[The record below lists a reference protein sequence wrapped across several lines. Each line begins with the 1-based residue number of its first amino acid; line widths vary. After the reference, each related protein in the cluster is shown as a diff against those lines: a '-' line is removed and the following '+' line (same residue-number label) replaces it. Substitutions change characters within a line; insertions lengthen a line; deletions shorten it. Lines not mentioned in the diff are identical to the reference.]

1 MPVKLLFQ
9 EAEVT
14 SSLSSNV
21 VKGYTIVGMGT
32 QEEDKRII
40 DTNTLAA
47 KKLEVLASVLSQT
60 GAKEAS
66 TPRQGGFVAGLA
78 AEDVTDMLT
87 QDAEGIEEG
96 EETQQEAPQP
106 EAEPEP
112 VLTAEDILREANYK
126 AGAIVEDAK
135 AKAQEILADAKEEAE
150 KMLREAKDVGYEE
163 GFQSGNSKAEAL
175 YDIKESELTKR
186 AEALEQE
193 YAALFENVEA
203 QLVDT
208 ITGIYEHIFQTELG
222 SYRDILIHL
231 IGSTMR
237 AIEGGRD
244 FVIHVSKE
252 DYPYVSMQ
260 KKSILEGCATAN
272 ISVEIIE
279 DSTLSKNDCLIET
292 EGGIFDCGLSTQLH
306 ELRQRLQLL
315 SYQK

>member
-1 MPVKLLFQ
+1 M
-9 EAEVT
+9 
-14 SSLSSNV
+14 SSNV
-21 VKGYTIVGMGT
+21 VKGYSIVGMGT
-32 QEEDKRII
+32 QGEDKRII

-47 KKLEVLASVLSQT
+47 KKLEVLASVLSQGNGSET
-60 GAKEAS
+60 TA
-66 TPRQGGFVAGLA
+66 PRQSGFIAGLA

-87 QDAEGIEEG
+87 ADAQDAEELSDGQEMAEAEE
-96 EETQQEAPQP
+96 
-106 EAEPEP
+106 EPEP

-135 AKAQEILADAKEEAE
+135 AQAQEILANATAEADR
-150 KMLREAKDVGYEE
+150 MRREAKDVGYDE
-163 GFQSGNSKAEAL
+163 GFQSGNAKAEAL
-175 YDIKESELTKR
+175 LDVKQRELEERGTT
-186 AEALEQE
+186 LERE
-193 YAALFENVEA
+193 YAELFENVEM

-208 ITGIYEHIFQTELG
+208 ITGIYEHIFKTELS

-260 KKSILEGCATAN
+260 KKFILEGCATAN

-279 DSTLSKNDCLIET
+279 DSTLNKNDCMIET
-292 EGGIFDCGLSTQLH
+292 ESGIFDCGLSTQLH

>member
-1 MPVKLLFQ
+1 
-9 EAEVT
+9 
-14 SSLSSNV
+14 LSSNV
-21 VKGYTIVGMGT
+21 VKGYSIVGMGT
-32 QEEDKRII
+32 RGEDKRII

-47 KKLEVLASVLSQT
+47 KKLEVLASVLSQANSGET
-60 GAKEAS
+60 TA
-66 TPRQGGFVAGLA
+66 PRQGGFIAGLA

-87 QDAEGIEEG
+87 ADAESTDELLDG
-96 EETQQEAPQP
+96 QEMA
-106 EAEPEP
+106 EAEPEPEP

-135 AKAQEILADAKEEAE
+135 AQAQEILTNAKAEADR
-150 KMLREAKDVGYEE
+150 MRQEAKDVGYDE
-163 GFQSGNSKAEAL
+163 GFQSGNAKAEAL
-175 YDIKESELTKR
+175 LDVKQSELEER
-186 AEALEQE
+186 GAVLERE
-193 YAALFENVEA
+193 YAELFENVEM

-208 ITGIYEHIFQTELG
+208 ITGIYEHVFKTELS

-279 DSTLSKNDCLIET
+279 DSTLNKNDCMIET
-292 EGGIFDCGLSTQLH
+292 ESGIFDCGLSTQLH

>member
-1 MPVKLLFQ
+1 M
-9 EAEVT
+9 
-14 SSLSSNV
+14 SSNV
-21 VKGYTIVGMGT
+21 VKGYSIVGMGT
-32 QEEDKRII
+32 SGEDKRII
-40 DTNTLAA
+40 DTNTIAA
-47 KKLEVLASVLSQT
+47 KKIEVLASVLSEKGE
-60 GAKEAS
+60 GA
-66 TPRQGGFVAGLA
+66 PRAVNGFLAGLMA
-78 AEDVTDMLT
+78 QDITDMVTTEEMGEELEN
-87 QDAEGIEEG
+87 AEEG
-96 EETQQEAPQP
+96 VSEEEQTP
-106 EAEPEP
+106 PEP

-135 AKAQEILADAKEEAE
+135 AQAEEILQQAREEAAT
-150 KMLREAKDVGYEE
+150 LRQEAKDTGYEE
-163 GFQSGNSKAEAL
+163 GLQSGTAKAEAL
-175 YDIKESELTKR
+175 CDVKMQELTER
-186 AEALEQE
+186 QFALETE
-193 YAALFENVEA
+193 YAQLFEDVEM

-208 ITGIYEHIFQTELG
+208 ITGIYEHIFSTELG
-222 SYRDILIHL
+222 SYRDILLHL
-231 IGSTMR
+231 IRSCMR

-279 DSTLSKNDCLIET
+279 DTTLQKNDCMIET

>member
-1 MPVKLLFQ
+1 M
-9 EAEVT
+9 
-14 SSLSSNV
+14 SSNV
-21 VKGYTIVGMGT
+21 VKGYSIVGMGT
-32 QEEDKRII
+32 SGEDKRII
-40 DTNTLAA
+40 DTNTIAA
-47 KKLEVLASVLSQT
+47 KKIEVLASVLSEKGE
-60 GAKEAS
+60 GA
-66 TPRQGGFVAGLA
+66 PRAMNGFVAGLMA
-78 AEDVTDMLT
+78 QDITDMVTTEEMGEELEN
-87 QDAEGIEEG
+87 AEEG
-96 EETQQEAPQP
+96 VSEEEQTP
-106 EAEPEP
+106 PEP

-135 AKAQEILADAKEEAE
+135 AQAEEILQQAREEAAT
-150 KMLREAKDVGYEE
+150 LRQEAKDTGYEE
-163 GFQSGNSKAEAL
+163 GLQSGTAKAEAL
-175 YDIKESELTKR
+175 CDVKMQELTER
-186 AEALEQE
+186 QFALETE
-193 YAALFENVEA
+193 YAQLFEDVEM

-208 ITGIYEHIFQTELG
+208 ITGIYEHIFSTELG
-222 SYRDILIHL
+222 SYRDILLHL
-231 IGSTMR
+231 IRSCMR

-279 DSTLSKNDCLIET
+279 DTTLQKNDCMIET